1 MDENKVTQALAEVS
15 TGQQYLN
22 RQFMEFREEFKNQI
36 RKLEKQQREDNE
48 AIRDIRYDVNTL
60 KKYKEEHSDRI
71 KTLENDGRFNYVRAV
86 GSSLPTV
93 IKIGAVAVILGVLV
107 WGISTY
113 VAITKT
119 LDTLNNINNTNAGQ
133 MINEYR

>member
-22 RQFMEFREEFKNQI
+22 RQFTEFREEFKNQI
-36 RKLEKQQREDNE
+36 CKLEKQQREDNE

-93 IKIGAVAVILGVLV
+93 IKIGAVAVILGVCYLHMLQLQ
-107 WGISTY
+107 
-113 VAITKT
+113 KH
-119 LDTLNNINNTNAGQ
+119 
-133 MINEYR
+133 

>member
-1 MDENKVTQALAEVS
+1 MDENKITQALAEVS

-22 RQFMEFREEFKNQI
+22 RQFTEFREEFKNQI
-36 RKLEKQQREDNE
+36 CKLEKQQREDNE

-119 LDTLNNINNTNAGQ
+119 LDTLNNINNINAGQ